1 MTVYDLTRA
10 LCECEPDDDVYM
22 VDGGDDVP
30 VLSVSKK
37 DNGVLIKPWE
47 DAVRRELRS
56 NR

>member
-1 MTVYDLTRA
+1 MTVYDLIRA

-47 DAVRRELRS
+47 DVVRRELRS